1 MAINNEEIYNQY
13 IKPELKGIH
22 MTDEYAANYFLQQ
35 GYLAARVEFLQ
46 AERKKESNGD
56 WRSKGTTTARTA

>member
-1 MAINNEEIYNQY
+1 MEM
-13 IKPELKGIH
+13 KGIH

-46 AERKKESNGD
+46 AEREKEQDGN
-56 WRSKGTTTARTA
+56 